1 MSESYEPLGFKDFR
15 TLTEKMCF
23 LVALA
28 TAKRVGELQA
38 LSEVVPSL
46 GEDLIVIFSVF
57 CR

>member
-28 TAKRVGELQA
+28 TARE
-38 LSEVVPSL
+38 
-46 GEDLIVIFSVF
+46 
-57 CR
+57 